1 LKRRRSWIRR
11 WWRGPGSAS
20 GNCPRPPN
28 LACSELDALDAPSSA
43 LRSLPAPC
51 RAAGWRGGHR
61 LQAAPARG
69 AALSCAFV
77 KELRMDNPTVDD
89 LARQVERRVDA
100 MDRGETTFHP
110 WEEVRKDLG
119 LK

>member
-1 LKRRRSWIRR
+1 
-11 WWRGPGSAS
+11 
-20 GNCPRPPN
+20 
-28 LACSELDALDAPSSA
+28 
-43 LRSLPAPC
+43 
-51 RAAGWRGGHR
+51 
-61 LQAAPARG
+61 
-69 AALSCAFV
+69 
-77 KELRMDNPTVDD
+77 MDNPTVDD